1 MSTSIYAKLRKQ
13 AKAKAKKSQGDNGDS
28 QADQFVKKNIVES
41 PVITEE
47 EINNLLASMNDAAME
62 ISDIQD
68 VPLPPPKV
76 LEEKVEQRLFTAIGV
91 YYDTSRKK
99 FMKIS
104 IDYNPKTEYTKVKS
118 IEDLADSN
126 AVATAKVTQIFSMKL
141 IRDKEIL

>member
-13 AKAKAKKSQGDNGDS
+13 AKAKAKKSKGDNGDS
-28 QADQFVKKNIVES
+28 QADQFVKKNIAES
-41 PVITEE
+41 PAITEE
-47 EINNLLASMNDAAME
+47 EINNLLASINDTAAE
-62 ISDIQD
+62 ISGIVD
-68 VPLPPPKV
+68 VPPQPKIV
-76 LEEKVEQRLFTAIGV
+76 EEKIEQRLFTAIGV

-104 IDYNPKTEYTKVKS
+104 IDYNPVTEYTKVKS

-126 AVATAKVTQIFSMKL
+126 AVATAKVAQIFSMKL